1 MKFLPALFCAMSLWA
16 ADPAVREVKAVY
28 LLSMTNGLDQ
38 YLASQLTKAGV
49 VQVVTDP
56 LKADAVLTD
65 RVGEGFERKLADLY
79 APKPAPKPEAPP
91 EEDKN
96 KKKKAEAKALSL
108 ADAKENESVLAAR
121 VGSNSWGRG
130 RGNLFLVQ
138 RATGH
143 VIWSTMARPKDTT
156 PQNLAKLAGRIAD
169 QLKRDRTEAKP

>member
-1 MKFLPALFCAMSLWA
+1 MKFLPMLLCAMSLWA
-16 ADPAVREVKAVY
+16 VDPAVREVKAVY
-28 LLSMTNGLDQ
+28 LLPMTNGLDQ
-38 YLASQLTKAGV
+38 YLASQLTRSGV

-96 KKKKAEAKALSL
+96 RKKKAEAKPLSL

-138 RATGH
+138 RATGN
-143 VIWSTMARPKDTT
+143 VIWSTMARPKDST
-156 PQNLAKLAGRIAD
+156 PQNLGKLAGRLAD
-169 QLKRDRTEAKP
+169 QLKRDRTDPKP